1 MFFLKPQTF
10 PKDPLQTNA
19 TLDHYFRILPLST
32 VKISLAISLY
42 VNQKFI
48 KLFKYLGEPAKL
60 NLSCQRFPTFSGTF
74 DSSSDFKQLLQ

>member
-42 VNQKFI
+42 VYKKLLNYLSILENQQ
-48 KLFKYLGEPAKL
+48 
-60 NLSCQRFPTFSGTF
+60 N
-74 DSSSDFKQLLQ
+74 